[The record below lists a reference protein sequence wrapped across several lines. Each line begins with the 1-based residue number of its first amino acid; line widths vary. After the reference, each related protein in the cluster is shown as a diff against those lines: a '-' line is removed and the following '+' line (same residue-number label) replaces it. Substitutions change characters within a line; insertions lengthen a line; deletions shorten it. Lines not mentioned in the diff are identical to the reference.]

1 MTMQQKIDFLK
12 SLKEDALKHYREI
25 ENESDLDL
33 AKEHILGYIEGI
45 DWALFLLER
54 MN

>member
-1 MTMQQKIDFLK
+1 MTMQQKIEFLK
-12 SLKEDALKHYREI
+12 SLKENALEHYREI
-25 ENESDLDL
+25 ENESGIDA
-33 AKEHILGYIEGI
+33 AKERLLGYIEGI